1 MQRLVFGDFVRFI
14 TQAQL
19 DRADVDF
26 VVFFWFV
33 ELGQIGELCLGET
46 LRSGHRPRLA
56 DSVLCADHR
65 GAGHEAAS
73 ELCENAVPASP
84 LIDHD
89 LVCRRVL
96 VRDKDVVF
104 VKGIFEASEGLG
116 ALFAERGGEL
126 IISAPLS
133 RVRELD
139 ELLTDLQHELQAE
152 VSHLPLPTV
161 P

>member
-1 MQRLVFGDFVRFI
+1 
-14 TQAQL
+14 
-19 DRADVDF
+19 
-26 VVFFWFV
+26 
-33 ELGQIGELCLGET
+33 
-46 LRSGHRPRLA
+46 
-56 DSVLCADHR
+56 
-65 GAGHEAAS
+65 
-73 ELCENAVPASP
+73 VPASP
-84 LIDHD
+84 LIDQD

-133 RVRELD
+133 RQRELD
-139 ELLTDLQHELQAE
+139 ELLTDLQHELLAV